1 MTELKNQNLLYNF
14 PNVAYTSR
22 RGDYM
27 LHFTK
32 MTGLGNDYIYINCMD
47 NNLKN
52 IPELA
57 KKLSDRHFGIGADGL
72 ILIDKPDNDKS
83 DFKMRVFN
91 SDGSEAEMCGN
102 GIRCAAKFI
111 HDNGLYEDDKIAI
124 QTLAGVKR
132 VKLIEGTPGE
142 YNEAIV
148 DMGEPIFQ
156 DNNIPYNIYE
166 AFNKD
171 LDLDVNGEK
180 MRFTVVSMGN
190 PHAITFVE
198 DLDKID
204 IEKMGSAVENNPI
217 FPNRTNV
224 EFVQIIDKNNIKV
237 RVWERGVGETFAC
250 GTGACAAMVAS
261 GLNGYTDESVTV
273 GLKGGDL
280 KVEWGKDNHIYM
292 QGPATTVYEG
302 KI

>member
-1 MTELKNQNLLYNF
+1 
-14 PNVAYTSR
+14 
-22 RGDYM
+22 M
-27 LHFTK
+27 LNFTK
-32 MTGLGNDYIYINCMD
+32 MTGLGNDYIYINCME

-72 ILIDKPDNDKS
+72 ILIDKTDNNKA
-83 DFKMRVFN
+83 DFKMRIFN

-111 HDNGLYEDDKIAI
+111 HDNEMCDSDKISI
-124 QTLAGVKR
+124 ETLAGVKK
-132 VKLIEGTPGE
+132 VKLLEGISGM

-148 DMGEPIFQ
+148 DMGEPVFQ
-156 DNNIPYNIYE
+156 DKNIPYDIYE

-171 LDLDVNGEK
+171 LDLDVNGNK

-198 DLDKID
+198 NLDDID
-204 IEKMGSAVENNPI
+204 IEKVGTCVENNPI

-224 EFVQIIDKNNIKV
+224 EFVQILDKNNIKV

-273 GLKGGDL
+273 NLPGGEL

-292 QGPATTVYEG
+292 QGPATTVYQG
-302 KI
+302 SLKDV

>member
-1 MTELKNQNLLYNF
+1 MYNF

-32 MTGLGNDYIYINCMD
+32 MTGLGNDYIYINCME

-111 HDNGLYEDDKIAI
+111 HDNGLCEDDKIAI

-273 GLKGGDL
+273 GLKGGEL